1 MEASVNTGTSEYLE
15 ACPECHGTVGHRINC
30 SGGIAFSK
38 PQHKKQ
44 PAIVSVDVTD
54 QVSFGNSDDEYL
66 PITKCICGERFGH
79 WNFTIGIYKDEPKE
93 CPMCGRRY
101 FFTTSTRVYEVP
113 QIAQPEKP

>member
-1 MEASVNTGTSEYLE
+1 MTKVHKGKAI
-15 ACPECHGTVGHRINC
+15 VGFDSISR
-30 SGGIAFSK
+30 K
-38 PQHKKQ
+38 LQ
-44 PAIVSVDVTD
+44 PAKNLIHPVDVTD
-54 QVSFGNSDDEYL
+54 QVSFGNSDDEHL

-113 QIAQPEKP
+113 QIA